1 MSKVERVTTE
11 TFEEKI
17 LRSEIPALVEFRT
30 SSCASCRAIEPA
42 LERLAGTF
50 EGRVRIAQVDVEA
63 EPGLGLAFKI
73 RYVPTLG
80 LFQDG
85 RLTGLLVGVP
95 STAALESALK
105 RVA

>member
-1 MSKVERVTTE
+1 MPNVERVTTE

-17 LRSEIPALVEFRT
+17 LKSEIPALVEFRT
-30 SSCASCRAIEPA
+30 SSCSSCKAIEDA
-42 LERLAGTF
+42 LERMAGDF
-50 EGRVRIAQVDVEA
+50 EGRIRIAQVDVEA
-63 EPGLGLAFKI
+63 EPGLGLAFRI

-85 RLTGLLVGVP
+85 RLTGLQVGVP

>member
-1 MSKVERVTTE
+1 MERVTQA

-17 LRSEIPALVEFRT
+17 LKSDIPALVEFRT
-30 SSCASCRAIEPA
+30 ASCSTCRAIEPE
-42 LERLAGTF
+42 LERLAGDF

-63 EPGLGLAFKI
+63 DPGLGMAFQV

-80 LFQDG
+80 LFQNG
-85 RLTGLLVGVP
+85 RLTGYQVGVP